1 MTGAIL
7 SFSGVAVMAVAYVN
21 RANPRWQ
28 RDMRAIVI
36 LAIGQVILGVIVS
49 VLDIVGR
56 QG

>member
-1 MTGAIL
+1 VTGAIL

-36 LAIGQVILGVIVS
+36 LAIGQVTLGVIVS

-56 QG
+56 